1 MSAPFAIY
9 TVEKRFDLTPQDV
22 HIDAALSN
30 ILINYRPTGFIAD
43 QIFPIVP
50 VAKQSDRFYK
60 IDQGDRFRSELDY
73 RAAGTEPNMI
83 SFDVSSDGYFCD
95 NYALGSYLTAE
106 ELANADAV
114 LNTRETRGQFLMDI
128 LMINYE
134 LRVARAVNSTS
145 NVGSNTTTAS
155 AWGTDNADPYQDMQN
170 DMASLEDLCGIKP
183 NRVVFGKQAW
193 RKCRDSDKMRSLL
206 FPHGGGIP
214 TTQQV
219 QNLLEVDKVLIGGA
233 YYNSA
238 AEGFS
243 QTLTKIWNDSVLYY
257 YAPAVPSK
265 EMPSYGYSFRWT
277 VNGMPNMVVRTFPFD
292 DKRGRQDMHVGYYQ
306 DEKLVDTNLAFLRT
320 GVGSSQ

>member
-1 MSAPFAIY
+1 MSAPFNIY
-9 TVEKRFDLTPQDV
+9 MVEKRFDLTPQDV

-30 ILINYRPTGFIAD
+30 VLINYRPQGFIAD

-50 VAKQSDRFYK
+50 VTKQSDRFFK

-73 RAAGTEPNMI
+73 RSPGTEPNMI

-95 NYALGSYLTAE
+95 NYALGTYLSAE
-106 ELANADAV
+106 ELINADAA
-114 LNTRETRGQFLMDI
+114 LNTRQTRGQFVLDI

-134 LRVARAVNSTS
+134 LRVARMVNSTS
-145 NVGSNTTTAS
+145 NVGSYTVTAS
-155 AWGTDNADPYQDMQN
+155 AWGTDNADPYQDMQT
-170 DMASLEDLCGIKP
+170 DISTLEDLCGIKP

-193 RKCRDSDKMRSLL
+193 RKCRDSDKMRALL
-206 FPHGGGIP
+206 YPHGGGIP
-214 TTQQV
+214 TLQQV
-219 QNLLEVDKVLIGGA
+219 QNLLEVDKVLVGGA

-257 YAPAVPSK
+257 YAPPAPSM

-277 VNGMPNMVVRTFPFD
+277 VPGMPNMVVRTFPFD
-292 DKRGRQDMHVGYYQ
+292 EKKGRQDMHVGYYQ
-306 DEKLVDTNLAFLRT
+306 DEKKVDANLAFLRT
-320 GVGSSQ
+320 GAGSSQ